1 MTALHIGLPAL
12 RGTIENYK
20 SRFDLVELRPVD
32 TPLPKTSML
41 RRWRASTPA
50 PFVFSIVLPRA
61 VSEIGPASDA
71 EAALEASLEVARV
84 LEARCIVL
92 QTPSSV
98 RPTATNRKRIAALM
112 ARLPAEGVVRCWE
125 PQGVWER
132 AEVVALAREMDAI
145 AVLDAATE
153 QPAPGPIV
161 YTRLRA
167 LGKTAALSAS
177 LIERMAERLRN
188 RREAYVVVEQASD
201 AKRIRAALGEALS
214 QRAPSRPVSLVV
226 RPSSSA
232 ILVAED
238 EEQ

>member
-32 TPLPKTSML
+32 TSLPKLPML
-41 RRWRASTPA
+41 RRWRAGTPA
-50 PFVFSIVLPRA
+50 PFVFSVVLPRV
-61 VSEIGPASDA
+61 VSELATTEQA
-71 EAALEASLEVARV
+71 ESALATSLEVARV

-98 RPTATNRKRIAALM
+98 RPTAANRKRIASVI

-125 PQGVWER
+125 PQGIWER
-132 AEVVALAREMDAI
+132 ADTIALAKEMGAV
-145 AVLDAATE
+145 AVLDAAAE
-153 QPAPGPIV
+153 QPPPGPVV

-167 LGKTAALSAS
+167 LGKTASLSAS
-177 LIERMAERLRN
+177 LVERLAERLRQ
-188 RREAYVVVEQASD
+188 RREAYIVVEQAAD
-201 AKRIRAALGEALS
+201 ARRIRASLTEALS